1 MRKSYGVTLYCR
13 SQKIRRDGRAPVEVT
28 VSVNGEKAMFQLE
41 EAWEPMEFARMRD
54 SGRQNEVRRL
64 CNEVTSKMD
73 RLREKYPNLSAK
85 GLKQYYLSGPPAHH
99 LPMNQGVSVTML
111 CRAFLENVKKNSPSY
126 DKYRVTFD
134 RFCTHYGGV
143 PTDMITGG
151 DIVRFIADLRGQG
164 FADGTLRNYVKR
176 LKCLFTY
183 GFERRVV
190 ERLPFSGLKLTF
202 NDPPPVYLTKAEL
215 ELMKKAELPPY
226 LDRVRELF
234 LFLCG
239 TGIEWADLERLSPD
253 DVKESKN
260 GLRYIDRRRVK
271 TGVPYK
277 AVMIGDA
284 PAIWDKYRGVLPL
297 ISNQKENKYLKQVA
311 EIVGIPKR
319 ITTLTGRHAYATA
332 LLSGSY
338 GPAIGISFLPDA
350 LGHTNMTQSLRY
362 AEVLDES
369 YFNAFE
375 GYQ

>member
-13 SQKIRRDGRAPVEVT
+13 RQKIRRDGRAPVEVT

-64 CNEVTSKMD
+64 CSQVTSQMD
-73 RLREKYPNLSAK
+73 SLREKYPDASAK
-85 GLKQYYLSGPPAHH
+85 LLKQYYLSGPPTPRYTGVLVEH
-99 LPMNQGVSVTML
+99 L
-111 CRAFLENVKKNSPSY
+111 CHAYLEDIKKRSPSY

-134 RFCTHYGGV
+134 RFCSFCRGMRSDDVTS
-143 PTDMITGG
+143 G
-151 DIVRFIADLRGQG
+151 DIVMFITGLRKQG
-164 FADGTLRNYVKR
+164 FAEGTLRNYYKR
-176 LKCLFTY
+176 LKCLFAY

-190 ERLPFSGLKLTF
+190 EWNPFSGLKLTF
-202 NDPPPVYLTKAEL
+202 NDPPPIYLTKSEL
-215 ELMKKAELPPY
+215 ELIKKVELPPY

-239 TGIEWADLERLSPD
+239 TGIEWADLERLCPD
-253 DVKESKN
+253 DVKVSKN

-277 AVMIGDA
+277 AIMIGDA
-284 PAIWDKYRGVLPL
+284 PAIWDKYRGILPL

-311 EIVGIPKR
+311 EIAGIPKR

>member
-13 SQKIRRDGRAPVEVT
+13 HQKIRRDGRAPVEVT

-41 EAWEPMEFARMRD
+41 EAWEPTEFARMRD

-64 CNEVTSKMD
+64 CSQVTSKMD
-73 RLREKYPNLSAK
+73 SLREKYPDASAK
-85 GLKQYYLSGPPAHH
+85 LLKQYYLSGPPTPRYTGVLLEH
-99 LPMNQGVSVTML
+99 L
-111 CRAFLENVKKNSPSY
+111 CHAYLEDIKKRSPSY

-134 RFCTHYGGV
+134 RFRSFCGHRRSDEVTS
-143 PTDMITGG
+143 G
-151 DIVRFIADLRGQG
+151 DIVMFITGLRKQG
-164 FADGTLRNYVKR
+164 FAEGTLRNYYKR
-176 LKCLFTY
+176 LKCLFAY

-190 ERLPFSGLKLTF
+190 EWNPFSGLKMTF
-202 NDPPPVYLTKAEL
+202 NDPPPIYLTKSEL
-215 ELMKKAELPPY
+215 ELIKKVELPPY

-239 TGIEWADLERLSPD
+239 TGIEWADLERLCPD
-253 DVKESKN
+253 DVKVSKN

-277 AVMIGDA
+277 AIMIGDA

-369 YFNAFE
+369 YFNAFD